1 MKRLSLKS
9 SFAVA
14 SCVSGIAAL
23 AFTVAPAAAFAQVP
37 PPEFTLVECMQGSQ
51 SQNYTPAIS
60 LFARL
65 VDVTGSGQF
74 SSCLDATDPGIAL
87 GSFTITGNGA
97 ASCLMA
103 SVPTQNTVT
112 WNDGSQSVIEFLGGV
127 DVRPVGMTMVTL
139 LGRVSSGRYENALAI
154 KTMDVSSVP
163 GVTQCI
169 LGGVSSATANV
180 SLTLLR
186 LF

>member
-1 MKRLSLKS
+1 MKRLSLNA

-14 SCVSGIAAL
+14 NCVSGIAAL
-23 AFTVAPAAAFAQVP
+23 AFTVAPGAAFAQVP
-37 PPEFTLVECMQGSQ
+37 PPEFALVECAQGNQ
-51 SQNYTPAIS
+51 TQNYAPAIS
-60 LFARL
+60 LFARP
-65 VDVTGSGQF
+65 VNVTGSGRL
-74 SSCLDATDPGIAL
+74 SSCLDATNPGIAF
-87 GSFTITGNGA
+87 GSFTITGSGA

-112 WNDGSQSVIEFLGGV
+112 WNDGSQSVIEFVGGV
-127 DVRPVGMTMVTL
+127 DVRPVGMTMVTI

-169 LGGVSSATANV
+169 LGGVRSASANV